1 MVGSSL
7 GAFKTVSLPLAKNLA
22 REWSARI
29 CYRVGL
35 PAPRLRR
42 EVRQNMA
49 KLTVQQIRDKAR
61 AIVAENPGG
70 IRFGAL
76 KERILKDDAETNPHT
91 IDGSIWDLEKKFLAE
106 ISKPSRGLYKPANAG
121 DDDAVVVGNTE
132 QIAPSGTKIRESD
145 FYEPFADWL
154 KNDLDEVTD
163 VAPLGGASMKTKWG
177 TPDVIGVYK
186 PLAGNLIKF
195 PLEIVSAEIK
205 IDPQAPV
212 VAFGQA
218 VAYRLF
224 SAKTYVAMPSTL
236 TEEDQ
241 SRLESL
247 SMLFGV
253 GLVLF
258 DLDKTN
264 PRFSIRVRAQRFSP
278 DMFYVNEFAERLKLH
293 DSEVFEQLF
302 R

>member
-1 MVGSSL
+1 
-7 GAFKTVSLPLAKNLA
+7 
-22 REWSARI
+22 
-29 CYRVGL
+29 
-35 PAPRLRR
+35 
-42 EVRQNMA
+42 MA
-49 KLTVQQIRDKAR
+49 KLNVQQIKER
-61 AIVAENPGG
+61 ATTIVSENPGG
-70 IRFGAL
+70 IRYGAL
-76 KERILKDDAETNPHT
+76 VEQIRAESPETPKNTIVGSVWRLDALYPT
-91 IDGSIWDLEKKFLAE
+91 K
-106 ISKPSRGLYKPANAG
+106 ISKPSRGLFKPIGVGG
-121 DDDAVVVGNTE
+121 DEAVVVGATE
-132 QIAPSGTKIRESD
+132 QTAGSGAKIHESD
-145 FYEPFADWL
+145 FYEPFAQWL

-163 VAPLGGASMKTKWG
+163 VAPLGGAPMKTKWG

-186 PLAGNLIKF
+186 PLAAQLIKF

-224 SAKTYVAMPSTL
+224 SSKVYVAMPTSL

-247 SMLFGV
+247 CMLFGV

-258 DLDKTN
+258 NVDKSN
-264 PRFSIRVRAQRFSP
+264 PQFSIRVRAQRFSP
-278 DMFYVNEFAERLKLH
+278 DMFYVNEFAERLKLS
-293 DSEVFEQLF
+293 DATVFEELF